1 MNIEWMISAILFIIW
16 KCILGFYWFS
26 ILHVHIS
33 LKTLTYIISE
43 LKHVVESYALGC
55 FFKLLLKMDFCFG
68 KIRTMKKVCIIG
80 GCGHVGIPLGLAFAS
95 KGLDVT
101 LVDVNPKAVVEI
113 NAGRLPFK
121 EEGAEAL
128 LKAHIGKN
136 LRAVSEVEHVRNQDV
151 VVFVTGTPVD
161 EHLNPKIHDVMKV
174 ITAYLPFLD
183 KRQLVV
189 LRSTIFPG
197 VTRIVEDLLRASLG
211 STKLAFCPERIVQGK
226 GIEEIFNLPQLVS
239 GVDKASENAAAKLF
253 SAIAP
258 KIIRLSC
265 EEAELAKLMTNA
277 WRYLEFAI
285 ANQFYMMVEKQ
296 GLDFYRI
303 LEAMKADYPR
313 AKHFAGAGLAAGP
326 CLFKDTMQLSAFH
339 NNEFFL
345 GHSAMLVN
353 EGLPNFL
360 VSQLEAKMGS
370 LKGRKIG
377 VLGLAF
383 KPDNDDTRESL
394 SFKLVKC
401 LETKMATVLV
411 SDEFVQGKMPLKRFM
426 KECDGII
433 LGVPHAAYRCLKPKV
448 PYVDCWNVWPR

>member
-1 MNIEWMISAILFIIW
+1 
-16 KCILGFYWFS
+16 
-26 ILHVHIS
+26 
-33 LKTLTYIISE
+33 
-43 LKHVVESYALGC
+43 
-55 FFKLLLKMDFCFG
+55 
-68 KIRTMKKVCIIG
+68 MKRICIIG

-101 LVDVNPKAVVEI
+101 LVDVNQNAVDNI
-113 NAGRLPFK
+113 NRAHLPFK
-121 EEGAEAL
+121 ENGAAAL
-128 LKAHIGKN
+128 LKAHVGKN
-136 LRAVSEVEHVRNQDV
+136 LRATRDAETVKKQDV

-161 EHLNPKIHDVMKV
+161 EHLNPKIHDVVKV
-174 ITAYLPFLD
+174 LNAYLPYLN
-183 KRQLVV
+183 KRQLIV

-197 VTRIVEDLLRASLG
+197 VSRIVEEMLKKRLG
-211 STKLAFCPERIVQGK
+211 AANLSFCPERIVQGK
-226 GIEEIFNLPQLVS
+226 GIDEIFNLPQLVS
-239 GVDKASENAAAKLF
+239 GVNKKAENAAAALF

-258 KIIRLSC
+258 KIIRIKP

-303 LEAMKADYPR
+303 LEAMKEDYPR

-360 VSQLEAKMGS
+360 VSQLEEKMGGS
-370 LKGRKIG
+370 LKGKKIG
-377 VLGLAF
+377 VMGLAF
-383 KPDNDDTRESL
+383 KADNDDVRESL
-394 SFKLVKC
+394 SFKVKKL
-401 LETKMATVLV
+401 LEMKMAEVLV
-411 SDEFVQGKMPLKRFM
+411 TDEFVPNTLPLKTFL
-426 KECDGII
+426 KEADGII
-433 LGVPHAAYRCLKPKV
+433 LGVPHSAYRKLKVKKPF
-448 PYVDCWNVWPR
+448 VDCWGCWRQK

>member
-1 MNIEWMISAILFIIW
+1 
-16 KCILGFYWFS
+16 
-26 ILHVHIS
+26 
-33 LKTLTYIISE
+33 
-43 LKHVVESYALGC
+43 
-55 FFKLLLKMDFCFG
+55 
-68 KIRTMKKVCIIG
+68 MKKICIIG

-95 KGLDVT
+95 KGKDVT
-101 LVDVNPKAVVEI
+101 LVDVNPKAVEAI

-128 LKAHIGKN
+128 LKAHVGKN
-136 LRAVSEVEHVRNQDV
+136 LRATSDASSVKAQDV

-161 EHLNPKIHDVMKV
+161 EHLNPKIHDVVKV
-174 ITAYLPFLD
+174 LEAYLPLLNR
-183 KRQLVV
+183 RQLVI

-197 VTRIVEDLLRASLG
+197 VTRIVEETLKAKLG
-211 STKLAFCPERIVQGK
+211 AANLAFCPERIVQGK

-239 GVDKASENAAAKLF
+239 GVNKKSENAAASLF
-253 SAIAP
+253 AAIAP
-258 KIIRLSC
+258 KIIRIKP

-303 LEAMKADYPR
+303 LEAMKDDYPR
-313 AKHFAGAGLAAGP
+313 AKHFARAGLAAGP

-370 LKGRKIG
+370 LKGKKVG
-377 VLGLAF
+377 VMGLAF
-383 KPDNDDTRESL
+383 KADNDDIRESL
-394 SFKLVKC
+394 SFKVKKL
-401 LETKMATVLV
+401 LEMKMAEVLV
-411 SDEFVQGKMPLKRFM
+411 TDEFVPGTMPLRKFL
-426 KECDGII
+426 KEADGVI
-433 LGVPHAAYRCLKPKV
+433 LGVPHSAYRKLKVKKPF
-448 PYVDCWNVWPR
+448 VDCWGCWR

>member
-1 MNIEWMISAILFIIW
+1 
-16 KCILGFYWFS
+16 
-26 ILHVHIS
+26 
-33 LKTLTYIISE
+33 
-43 LKHVVESYALGC
+43 
-55 FFKLLLKMDFCFG
+55 
-68 KIRTMKKVCIIG
+68 MKKISIIG

-95 KGLDVT
+95 KGMDVT
-101 LVDVNPKAVVEI
+101 LVDVNPKAVENI
-113 NAGRLPFK
+113 NRAHLPFK
-121 EEGAEAL
+121 EDGAEEL
-128 LKAHIGKN
+128 LRAHVGKN
-136 LRAVSEVEHVRNQDV
+136 LRATSDAEVVRGQDV

-161 EHLNPKIHDVMKV
+161 EHLNPKIHDVVKV
-174 ITAYLPFLD
+174 LGAYLPLLN
-183 KRQLVV
+183 KRQLIV

-197 VTRIVEDLLRASLG
+197 VTRIVEDTLKAKLG
-211 STKLAFCPERIVQGK
+211 AANLAFCPERIVQGK

-239 GVDKASENAAAKLF
+239 GVNKKAENAAAKLF

-258 KIIRLSC
+258 KIIRIKP

-303 LEAMKADYPR
+303 LDAMKDDYPR
-313 AKHFAGAGLAAGP
+313 ARHFARAGLAAGP

-370 LKGRKIG
+370 LKGKKVG
-377 VLGLAF
+377 VMGLAF
-383 KPDNDDTRESL
+383 KADNDDIRESL
-394 SFKLVKC
+394 SFKVKKL
-401 LETKMATVLV
+401 LEMKMAEVLV
-411 SDEFVQGKMPLKRFM
+411 TDEFVPGTMPLKKFL
-426 KECDGII
+426 KEADGVI
-433 LGVPHAAYRCLKPKV
+433 LGVPHSAYRKLKVKKPF
-448 PYVDCWNVWPR
+448 VDCWGCWR

>member
-1 MNIEWMISAILFIIW
+1 MDRISI
-16 KCILGFYWFS
+16 
-26 ILHVHIS
+26 V
-33 LKTLTYIISE
+33 
-43 LKHVVESYALGC
+43 
-55 FFKLLLKMDFCFG
+55 
-68 KIRTMKKVCIIG
+68 G

-95 KGLDVT
+95 KGFDVS
-101 LVDVNPKAVVEI
+101 LVDVNPKAVDAI

-121 EEGAEAL
+121 EEGAEDL
-128 LKAHIGKN
+128 LAAHVGVN
-136 LRAVSEVEHVRNQDV
+136 LRATSDMGAVKSADV

-161 EHLNPKIHDVMKV
+161 DHLNPKIHDVLNV
-174 ITAYLPFLD
+174 VRAYLPVLN
-183 KRQLVV
+183 RHQLVI
-189 LRSTIFPG
+189 LRSTLFPG
-197 VTRIVEDLLRASLG
+197 VTRIVRELIASSLG
-211 STKLAFCPERIVQGK
+211 GARLAFCPERIVQGK

-239 GVDKASENAAAKLF
+239 GVDQESEDAATALF
-253 SAIAP
+253 AAIAP

-296 GLDFYRI
+296 GLDFYRV
-303 LEAMKADYPR
+303 LDAMKDDYPR
-313 AKHFAGAGLAAGP
+313 ARHFARAGLAAGP

-370 LKGRKIG
+370 LRGRKIG

-383 KPDNDDTRESL
+383 KADNDDTRESL

-401 LETKMATVLV
+401 LETKMATVLT
-411 SDEFVQGKMPLKRFM
+411 SDEFVDGGMPLDEFM
-426 KECDGII
+426 KGCEGII
-433 LGVPHAAYRCLKPKV
+433 LGVPHSAYSMLRPAV
-448 PYVDCWNVWPR
+448 PYVDCWGVWPRPSPLQTTEGQA

>member
-1 MNIEWMISAILFIIW
+1 MN
-16 KCILGFYWFS
+16 
-26 ILHVHIS
+26 
-33 LKTLTYIISE
+33 TR
-43 LKHVVESYALGC
+43 
-55 FFKLLLKMDFCFG
+55 
-68 KIRTMKKVCIIG
+68 KICIIG

-95 KGLDVT
+95 KGKDVT
-101 LVDVNPKAVVEI
+101 LVDVNPKAVDAI

-128 LKAHIGKN
+128 LKAHVGKN
-136 LRAVSEVEHVRNQDV
+136 LRATTDAAIVKRQDV

-161 EHLNPKIHDVMKV
+161 EHLNPKIHDVVKV
-174 ITAYLPFLD
+174 LDAYLPLLNR
-183 KRQLVV
+183 RQLIV

-197 VTRIVEDLLRASLG
+197 VTRIVEETLKKKLG
-211 STKLAFCPERIVQGK
+211 VANLAFCPERIVQGK

-239 GVDKASENAAAKLF
+239 GVNKKSENAAASLF
-253 SAIAP
+253 AAIAP
-258 KIIRLSC
+258 KIIRIKP

-303 LEAMKADYPR
+303 LEAMKDDYPR
-313 AKHFAGAGLAAGP
+313 ARHFARAGLAAGP

-370 LKGRKIG
+370 LKGKRVGIM
-377 VLGLAF
+377 GLAF
-383 KPDNDDTRESL
+383 KADNDDIRESL
-394 SFKLVKC
+394 SFKVKKL
-401 LETKMATVLV
+401 LEMKMAEVLV
-411 SDEFVQGKMPLKRFM
+411 TDEFVPGTMPLKTFVR
-426 KECDGII
+426 ESDGII
-433 LGVPHAAYRCLKPKV
+433 LGVPHSAYRKLKVKKPF
-448 PYVDCWNVWPR
+448 VDCWGCWR

>member
-1 MNIEWMISAILFIIW
+1 
-16 KCILGFYWFS
+16 
-26 ILHVHIS
+26 
-33 LKTLTYIISE
+33 
-43 LKHVVESYALGC
+43 
-55 FFKLLLKMDFCFG
+55 
-68 KIRTMKKVCIIG
+68 MKKICIIG

-95 KGLDVT
+95 KGKDVT
-101 LVDVNPKAVVEI
+101 LIDINPKAVEAI

-128 LKAHIGKN
+128 LKSHIGEN
-136 LRAVSEVEHVRNQDV
+136 LHATVDAAVVKKQDV

-174 ITAYLPFLD
+174 LDAYLPLLN
-183 KRQLVV
+183 KRQLIV

-197 VTRIVEDLLRASLG
+197 VTRIVEEALKAKLG
-211 STKLAFCPERIVQGK
+211 AANLAFCPERIVQGK

-239 GVDKASENAAAKLF
+239 GVNKKSENAAASLF
-253 SAIAP
+253 AAIAS
-258 KIIRLSC
+258 KIIRIKP

-303 LEAMKADYPR
+303 LEAMKDDYPR
-313 AKHFAGAGLAAGP
+313 ARHFARAGLAAGP

-360 VSQLEAKMGS
+360 VSQLEAKIGS
-370 LKGRKIG
+370 LKGKKIG
-377 VLGLAF
+377 VMGLAF
-383 KPDNDDTRESL
+383 KADNDDIRESL
-394 SFKLVKC
+394 SFKVKKL
-401 LETKMATVLV
+401 LEMKMAKVLV
-411 SDEFVQGKMPLKRFM
+411 TDEFVPGTMPLKKFVR
-426 KECDGII
+426 EADGII
-433 LGVPHAAYRCLKPKV
+433 LGVPHSAYRKLKVKQPF
-448 PYVDCWNVWPR
+448 VDCWGCWR

>member
-1 MNIEWMISAILFIIW
+1 
-16 KCILGFYWFS
+16 
-26 ILHVHIS
+26 
-33 LKTLTYIISE
+33 
-43 LKHVVESYALGC
+43 
-55 FFKLLLKMDFCFG
+55 
-68 KIRTMKKVCIIG
+68 MKKICIIG

-101 LVDVNPKAVVEI
+101 LVDVNPRAVDNI
-113 NAGRLPFK
+113 NSAHLPFK
-121 EEGAEAL
+121 EDGAEEL
-128 LKAHIGKN
+128 LKTHVGKN
-136 LRAVSEVEHVRNQDV
+136 LRATSDVEAVKKQDV

-174 ITAYLPFLD
+174 LDAYLPLLN
-183 KRQLVV
+183 KRQLIV

-197 VTRIVEDLLRASLG
+197 VTRIVEETLKAKLG
-211 STKLAFCPERIVQGK
+211 AANLAFCPERIVQGK

-239 GVDKASENAAAKLF
+239 GVNKKAENAAASLF
-253 SAIAP
+253 AVIAP
-258 KIIRLSC
+258 KIIRIKP

-303 LEAMKADYPR
+303 LEAMKDDYPR
-313 AKHFAGAGLAAGP
+313 AMHFARAGLAAGP

-360 VSQLEAKMGS
+360 VSQLEAKMGP

-377 VLGLAF
+377 IMGLAF
-383 KPDNDDTRESL
+383 KADNDDVRESL
-394 SFKLVKC
+394 SFKVKKL
-401 LETKMATVLV
+401 LEMKMADVLV
-411 SDEFVQGKMPLKRFM
+411 TDEFVPGTMPLAKFVR
-426 KECDGII
+426 EADGII
-433 LGVPHAAYRCLKPKV
+433 LGVPHSAYRRLKIKKPF
-448 PYVDCWNVWPR
+448 VDCWGCWR